1 MKNPEHRL
9 GARFGIKEIKDHPFC
24 RDIDWNAI
32 IEKRVLPPIK
42 PSLRYSNF
50 DPDYTSM
57 PVRFTFEEDLVRGTV
72 TRRKSDPGMD
82 NFIVMM
88 N

>member
-1 MKNPEHRL
+1 M
-9 GARFGIKEIKDHPFC
+9 
-24 RDIDWNAI
+24 
-32 IEKRVLPPIK
+32 PPIK

-57 PVRFTFEEDLVRGTV
+57 PVRFTFEEDLVRETH

-82 NFIVMM
+82 NYIGIL